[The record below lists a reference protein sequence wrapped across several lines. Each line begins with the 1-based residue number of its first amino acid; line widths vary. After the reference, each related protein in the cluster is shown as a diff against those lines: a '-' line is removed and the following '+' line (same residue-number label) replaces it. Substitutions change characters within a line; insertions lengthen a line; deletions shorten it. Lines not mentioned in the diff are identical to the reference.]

1 MSDYEGEKPGR
12 TKTTPSLGD
21 FLVCRDHGLCPWLPS
36 PGRGERLADQP
47 DITPGAGIG
56 GKPLHVRTPTQ
67 QAPFN
72 TKPHT
77 WQFRQRLRHG
87 TI

>member
-1 MSDYEGEKPGR
+1 MSGCEGEKPRR

-21 FLVCRDHGLCPWLPS
+21 FLVCRDHGLCPSLTR
-36 PGRGERLADQP
+36 GFGERLADQP

-56 GKPLHVRTPTQ
+56 GKLLHVRTHTQ
-67 QAPFN
+67 QTPFN